1 MESNNSIVGRLY
13 RCHLLQNRLDEALD
27 MHNKAL
33 AIRRKVLPED
43 HPDIAQSLNN
53 KAQVLQDKVSE
64 AVQIQK

>member
-1 MESNNSIVGRLY
+1 MGRLY

-43 HPDIAQSLNN
+43 HPDIANSLNN
-53 KAQVLQDKVSE
+53 KASVLKAKVSE
-64 AVQIQK
+64 RVSWRG